1 MRNFLAIDIF
11 SSNNS
16 CFLSAAA
23 FCRAL
28 SLSALALWRA
38 FFLSAFS
45 FFMAS
50 CTAFCFSSSKSLP
63 TFVISIHL
71 FILSE
76 SSLRITLSVNTISPD
91 NKNLCISGE
100 SIFFAI
106 SKHLTIQ
113 SCISSFV
120 LCTSGRMINCIC
132 SSSDRISPEW
142 IFLWKRVSISCAS
155 RSERN
160 TSSTVNCR
168 HPMST
173 SALVVPLRMLP
184 V

>member
-1 MRNFLAIDIF
+1 MLQFLLCPDHRYISGCCPREYHPMRNFLAIDIF

-38 FFLSAFS
+38 FFLSC
-45 FFMAS
+45 FF
-50 CTAFCFSSSKSLP
+50 FFYGFLYGFLVFLHSKSLP

-100 SIFFAI
+100 SIFFTI

-113 SCISSFV
+113 
-120 LCTSGRMINCIC
+120 
-132 SSSDRISPEW
+132 
-142 IFLWKRVSISCAS
+142 FLHFLFCFMYQRQDDKLHLFFIRQNLS
-155 RSERN
+155 
-160 TSSTVNCR
+160 
-168 HPMST
+168 
-173 SALVVPLRMLP
+173 
-184 V
+184 